1 MAISV
6 PGRSGREGRLIRCLR
21 QARRDGR
28 LPEQFRAADAWK
40 ACPEAAKSTFGTFLP
55 KHRVGNPGGYSELF
69 VRHDVSGLYSLID
82 E

>member
-21 QARRDGR
+21 RARRDGR
-28 LPEQFRAADAWK
+28 LPKRFRAADAWK
-40 ACPEAAKSTFGTFLP
+40 ACPEAAESTFRTFLP
-55 KHRVGNPGGYSELF
+55 KHCIGNPGRDSVLF
-69 VRHDVSGLYSLID
+69 VRHARGLYSLID